1 MMSSISSGASVNLV
15 NKAEAVTRLALP
27 KGRMLART
35 AELLEAVG
43 LGFDD
48 YNSKTRIY
56 RMSSK
61 TMPSLSAKMLN
72 ERDIPVQVAI
82 GNYDFGICTSD
93 WLQELQARYPAS
105 RVFKIADLDFEESG
119 VFLAGSAGSAS
130 SRISRKDL
138 SKGEIMWRIVTEY
151 PALAESA
158 AYKIRLKKFRIYPV
172 WGSAEAYPPEN
183 ADLAVL
189 RAGDENAL
197 KSLNLTPVA
206 RLCDSNACIIA
217 NSDSLQKGNFSDLLT
232 RLTSGFQLKRKLP
245 QRQEAAKAPIC
256 NEINIGSREGN
267 IWLAL
272 ADGHQQVHTAAF
284 LEKTGVKMEG
294 YSGDCL
300 RRRPT
305 CNLEWINFKVVRPQD
320 MPQQVA
326 NGNFD
331 LAITGRD
338 WLLDHLYQFPSSPV
352 TELLNLGFGWVRV
365 VAVVCKNVPADSMEE
380 LKNVIEKGKMTPLR
394 IATEYVNIADK
405 YLRDKHV
412 GRYRVI
418 PTWGATEV
426 YLPEDADMLIENTE
440 TGQTLARHKLKI
452 IDTLFESTACLIG
465 NKESLAQAGKKAKI
479 ARLVKIFR
487 EAVERR

>member
-1 MMSSISSGASVNLV
+1 MANRARAI
-15 NKAEAVTRLALP
+15 TRLALP

-119 VFLAGSAGSAS
+119 VFLAGSAL

-138 SKGEIMWRIVTEY
+138 SKSGVMWRIVTEY

-158 AYKIRLKKFRIYPV
+158 AYKLRLKKFRIYPL

-183 ADLAVL
+183 AELAVL

-206 RLCDSNACIIA
+206 RLCDSSACVIA

-232 RLTSGFQLKRKLP
+232 RLTSGFQPKRKLRQ
-245 QRQEAAKAPIC
+245 QREAAK
-256 NEINIGSREGN
+256 R
-267 IWLAL
+267 
-272 ADGHQQVHTAAF
+272 
-284 LEKTGVKMEG
+284 
-294 YSGDCL
+294 
-300 RRRPT
+300 
-305 CNLEWINFKVVRPQD
+305 
-320 MPQQVA
+320 
-326 NGNFD
+326 
-331 LAITGRD
+331 AI
-338 WLLDHLYQFPSSPV
+338 S
-352 TELLNLGFGWVRV
+352 
-365 VAVVCKNVPADSMEE
+365 
-380 LKNVIEKGKMTPLR
+380 
-394 IATEYVNIADK
+394 
-405 YLRDKHV
+405 
-412 GRYRVI
+412 
-418 PTWGATEV
+418 
-426 YLPEDADMLIENTE
+426 
-440 TGQTLARHKLKI
+440 
-452 IDTLFESTACLIG
+452 
-465 NKESLAQAGKKAKI
+465 
-479 ARLVKIFR
+479 
-487 EAVERR
+487 

>member
-1 MMSSISSGASVNLV
+1 MMSSISSGASAKLANR
-15 NKAEAVTRLALP
+15 AGAITRLALP
-27 KGRMLART
+27 KGGMLAGT
-35 AELLEAVG
+35 AELLEEVG

-56 RMSSK
+56 RMSSQ

-82 GNYDFGICTSD
+82 GNYDFGICTTD

-105 RVFKIADLDFEESG
+105 RVFKIADLGFEESG
-119 VFLAGSAGSAS
+119 IFLAASAA
-130 SRISRKDL
+130 SRISRRDL
-138 SKGEIMWRIVTEY
+138 SKSGVMWRIVTEY
-151 PALAESA
+151 PALAEAA
-158 AYKIRLKKFRIYPV
+158 AYKMRLKKFRIYPL

-183 ADLAVL
+183 AELAVL

-197 KSLNLTPVA
+197 RSLNLTPVSK
-206 RLCDSNACIIA
+206 LCDSNACIIA
-217 NSDSLQKGNFSDLLT
+217 NSDSLQKGNFSDLLA
-232 RLTSGFQLKRKLP
+232 RLTSGFKMKGKLRQ
-245 QRQEAAKAPIC
+245 QREAAKPAIR
-256 NEINIGSREGN
+256 NDIGVRVKNGN

-284 LEKTGVKMEG
+284 LEKTGIKMEG
-294 YSGDCL
+294 YSRDSL
-300 RRRPT
+300 RRRPSSD
-305 CNLEWINFKVVRPQD
+305 LDGVNFKVIRPQD

-352 TELLNLGFGWVRV
+352 AELANLGFGWVRV
-365 VAVVCKNVPADSMEE
+365 VAVVCENVPADSMED
-380 LKNVIEKGKMTPLR
+380 LKRIIERGKMTPLR

-440 TGQTLARHKLKI
+440 TGQTLAKHKLKI

-465 NKESLAQAGKKAKI
+465 NKQSLAQPGKKAKI
-479 ARLVKIFR
+479 ARLVKILR
-487 EAVERR
+487 EAAEKR

>member
-1 MMSSISSGASVNLV
+1 
-15 NKAEAVTRLALP
+15 
-27 KGRMLART
+27 MLART
-35 AELLEAVG
+35 AQLLEAVG

-105 RVFKIADLDFEESG
+105 RVFKIADLGFEESG
-119 VFLAGSAGSAS
+119 IFLAGSAS
-130 SRISRKDL
+130 SRITRQDL
-138 SKGEIMWRIVTEY
+138 SKSGIIWRIVTEY
-151 PALAESA
+151 PALAEAA
-158 AYKIRLKKFRIYPV
+158 AYKMRLKKFRIYPL

-183 ADLAVL
+183 AELAVL

-197 KSLNLTPVA
+197 RSLNLTPVGK
-206 RLCDSNACIIA
+206 LCDSNACIIA
-217 NSDSLQKGNFSDLLT
+217 NSDSLQKGNYSNLLA
-232 RLTSGFQLKRKLP
+232 RLTPGFKLKRKLWQ
-245 QRQEAAKAPIC
+245 QREAAKPAIR
-256 NEINIGSREGN
+256 NDFEVKTENDS

-284 LEKTGVKMEG
+284 LEKTGIKMHG
-294 YSGDCL
+294 YSGDSL
-300 RRRPT
+300 RRRPS
-305 CNLEWINFKVVRPQD
+305 CNLGWVNFKVIRPQD

-352 TELLNLGFGWVRV
+352 AELVNLGFGWVRI
-365 VAVVCKNVPADSMEE
+365 VAVVCENVPADSMEG
-380 LKNVIEKGKMTPLR
+380 LKRMIEKGKMTPLR
-394 IATEYVNIADK
+394 IATEYINIADK
-405 YLRDKHV
+405 YMRDKHV
-412 GRYRVI
+412 ARYRVI

-465 NKESLAQAGKKAKI
+465 NKQSLAQAGKKVKI

-487 EAVERR
+487 EAARTR

>member
-1 MMSSISSGASVNLV
+1 
-15 NKAEAVTRLALP
+15 
-27 KGRMLART
+27 MLART
-35 AELLEAVG
+35 AELLDAIG
-43 LGFDD
+43 LGFDA
-48 YNSKTRIY
+48 YNSNTRIY
-56 RMSSK
+56 RMYSK

-105 RVFKIADLDFEESG
+105 RVFKIADLGFEEAG
-119 VFLAGSAGSAS
+119 IFLAGSTS
-130 SRISRKDL
+130 SGISRKDL
-138 SKGEIMWRIVTEY
+138 SKSGVMWRIVTEY
-151 PALAESA
+151 PALAEAA
-158 AYKIRLKKFRIYPV
+158 AYKMRLKKFRIYPL

-183 ADLAVL
+183 AELAVL
-189 RAGDENAL
+189 RAGDEKVL
-197 KSLNLTPVA
+197 RSMNLTPVSK
-206 RLCDSNACIIA
+206 LCDSNACIIA
-217 NSDSLQKGNFSDLLT
+217 NSDSLQKGNFSDLLK
-232 RLTSGFQLKRKLP
+232 RLTSGFKLKTKLWQ
-245 QRQEAAKAPIC
+245 QREAVKSDIPNDIDFKAKKD
-256 NEINIGSREGN
+256 S

-284 LEKTGVKMEG
+284 LGKTGVNMKG
-294 YSGDCL
+294 YSADNLL
-300 RRRPT
+300 RRPS
-305 CNLEWINFKVVRPQD
+305 CDLDWVNFKVVRPQD

-338 WLLDHLYQFPSSPV
+338 WLVDHLYQFPSSPV
-352 TELLNLGFGWVRV
+352 AELVNLGFGWVKV
-365 VAVVCKNVPADSMEE
+365 VAVVCEDVPADSIEG
-380 LKNVIEKGKMTPLR
+380 LKRIIEKGKMTPLR

-412 GRYRVI
+412 ARYRVI

-465 NKESLAQAGKKAKI
+465 NKQSLAQAGKKAKI
-479 ARLVKIFR
+479 ARLVNIFR
-487 EAVERR
+487 EAAGTR